1 MEAVVIRVV
10 STHDVERARRSAL
23 ALAADL
29 GFGPIT
35 AECVAL
41 ATTELASN
49 LVRYTAGGTVTVDAI
64 RGPQPGILLE
74 SHDEGPGIP
83 DLLAARLSTA
93 GAPPA
98 PAPAAYPLPFEVSSV
113 ADARR
118 LAVHVELT
126 LAAGYADLV
135 GAAVPARRD
144 EAAGWLARCALQARG
159 WGAAPQPFPGLP
171 ERVSR

>member
-1 MEAVVIRVV
+1 MTTTPTSPPTGDPRPGPRPAPPELA
-10 STHDVERARRSAL
+10 AL
-23 ALAADL
+23 ADVLAGEQAAVYAY
-29 GFGPIT
+29 GVVGGQAGP
-35 AECVAL
+35 AHRKAAMAGLSAHAL
-41 ATTELASN
+41 Q
-49 LVRYTAGGTVTVDAI
+49 R
-64 RGPQPGILLE
+64 
-74 SHDEGPGIP
+74 